1 MRSEFRDGLY
11 EVFADPVVLYGDG
24 QERVKD
30 KEVKP
35 GEILHFHLG
44 KGFPF
49 FTGEASWQ
57 AEHDTRSMPA
67 DMKAVICK

>member
-1 MRSEFRDGLY
+1 MGRRGL
-11 EVFADPVVLYGDG
+11 
-24 QERVKD
+24 KD

-35 GEILHFHLG
+35 GEILHFHPS

-49 FTGEASWQ
+49 FTGEASWR

-67 DMKAVICK
+67 EMKAVICK